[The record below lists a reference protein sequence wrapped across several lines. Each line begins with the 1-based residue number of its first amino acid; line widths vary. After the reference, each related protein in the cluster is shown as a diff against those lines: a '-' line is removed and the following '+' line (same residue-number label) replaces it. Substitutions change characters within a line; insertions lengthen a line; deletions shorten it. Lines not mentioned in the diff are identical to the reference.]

1 MELGPLQ
8 APELL
13 IAADPLSRGPPESLR
28 PPGRD
33 RGAGAAAVPF
43 ELLLQLLGNRLP
55 VGLPSGKTLPEGAAL
70 PSADAGA
77 PDPDM
82 PAAPL
87 DLVAAAA
94 GTPLALPLPPL
105 VAPLGPAPAAAPAA
119 GASGVAAA
127 EIALAAAMRL
137 AFAGPARTPAAPPPT
152 VSSAADTTTAAL
164 AATGTDAPAAA
175 PIAAPEAG
183 VAPVETP
190 AELDALLALDPGTR
204 AAAQA
209 AAEPLALRSRAAP
222 EARAR
227 APGATPA
234 ERALSVALASADASA
249 QPHTD
254 DTALPRAFDLQ
265 ASAAEAAASASFKA
279 TRPGEPFELILPPAS
294 SPTGFASLAPQ
305 GTGAAAS
312 ATAAQP
318 NAQLPAHLGA
328 PVDANAARWHEA
340 LASRIHWL
348 VDHQI
353 GEAQIKLNPPELG
366 ALDVKISMLDDK
378 TYVQMTAHTSAAR
391 DELSQSLPRL
401 RELMSASGL
410 DLGGATVSGGR
421 DDRSGYQAAAQPL
434 ESAGPSGSDPAD
446 QLADLPHVRPL
457 STSRIDLFA

>member
-13 IAADPLSRGPPESLR
+13 TAVDPLSRGPPQASR

-33 RGAGAAAVPF
+33 PGAGSALAPF

-55 VGLPSGKTLPEGAAL
+55 AALPGGKTLPQDGAL
-70 PSADAGA
+70 PAADPLA
-77 PDPDM
+77 PDPDA
-82 PAAPL
+82 PATPL
-87 DLVAAAA
+87 DVLAADAR
-94 GTPLALPLPPL
+94 PPALPLPPL
-105 VAPLGPAPAAAPAA
+105 AAPPAPAAAAA
-119 GASGVAAA
+119 LAGVADAQT
-127 EIALAAAMRL
+127 ALAAAVRL
-137 AFAGPARTPAAPPPT
+137 AFAGAPHKPAALPPT

-175 PIAAPEAG
+175 PTTPQAEAG
-183 VAPVETP
+183 AAHEATP

-209 AAEPLALRSRAAP
+209 AGEPPTARSRAAP
-222 EARAR
+222 DGRAR
-227 APGATPA
+227 APGATAA
-234 ERALSVALASADASA
+234 ERALSVALALARADASA
-249 QPHTD
+249 QPHA
-254 DTALPRAFDLQ
+254 DTAPPRAFDLQ
-265 ASAAEAAASASFKA
+265 ASAAAVAAAATGLLKA
-279 TRPGEPFELILPPAS
+279 PRLGEPFESISAAGGS
-294 SPTGFASLAPQ
+294 STGFASLAPQ
-305 GTGAAAS
+305 GPSAAANG
-312 ATAAQP
+312 TAAQP

-340 LASRIHWL
+340 LTSRIQWL
-348 VDHQI
+348 VDHEI

-401 RELMSASGL
+401 RELLSASGL

-421 DDRSGYQAAAQPL
+421 DDRSGYQAAAQPAVTTRP
-434 ESAGPSGSDPAD
+434 SAPDSVEL
-446 QLADLPHVRPL
+446 LADPPRLRLP
-457 STSRIDLFA
+457 SASRIDLFA

>member
-13 IAADPLSRGPPESLR
+13 TAADPLSRGPPVSLR

-33 RGAGAAAVPF
+33 RGAGAAAAPF

-55 VGLPSGKTLPEGAAL
+55 VGLPGGKTLPEGGAP
-70 PSADAGA
+70 PSVDAGA
-77 PDPDM
+77 PDPDK
-82 PAAPL
+82 PATPL
-87 DLVAAAA
+87 DLFAAAA

-105 VAPLGPAPAAAPAA
+105 VAPLAPPPAAAPAA
-119 GASGVAAA
+119 GASAVAAA
-127 EIALAAAMRL
+127 QTALADAMRL
-137 AFAGPARTPAAPPPT
+137 ALAGASRTPVALPPT
-152 VSSAADTTTAAL
+152 VSSAADTTTAAF

-175 PIAAPEAG
+175 PTPAPEAS
-183 VAPVETP
+183 AAHVETP

-209 AAEPLALRSRAAP
+209 AAEPLARSRAAP
-222 EARAR
+222 EVRAR
-227 APGATPA
+227 TPSAAPA
-234 ERALSVALASADASA
+234 ERALSVALALARADASA
-249 QPHTD
+249 QPHA
-254 DTALPRAFDLQ
+254 DTPLPRAFDLQ
-265 ASAAEAAASASFKA
+265 ASVAEAAASTSFKA
-279 TRPGEPFELILPPAS
+279 SPLGDPFEFVLPAAG

-305 GTGAAAS
+305 GAGAAAS

-328 PVDANAARWHEA
+328 PVDAHAERWHEA

-348 VDHQI
+348 VDHEV
-353 GEAQIKLNPPELG
+353 GVAQIKLNPPELG
-366 ALDVKISMLDDK
+366 ALDVKISMHDDK

-421 DDRSGYQAAAQPL
+421 DDRSGYQAAAQPVA
-434 ESAGPSGSDPAD
+434 SARPSGPDAAD
-446 QLADLPHVRPL
+446 ILADLPRVRPL
-457 STSRIDLFA
+457 SASRIDLFA